1 MRCRRSTLA
10 LAIVLPCV
18 AAAPTSC
25 SSGSG
30 SPAAAPNPQPV
41 LPLQAGSPWPKFRND
56 AFQDGVSTIHAHTT
70 GGALWSYPTA
80 KGIFS
85 SPVVGADGTVYV
97 GSADRTFYAL
107 HPDGTLAWKTTCGEL
122 IDSAALLDDRGHV
135 YFGSGDSKL
144 RALDAKTGEPLW
156 TVTADDPA
164 ANGAV
169 INWFEGNVGIGA
181 DGTLYVPN
189 DNYFIYALD
198 RDSGAAKW
206 KFKTPNQT
214 WSLPAVDRA
223 GNLYVGNNNMVPI
236 LGHNTFAIAPDGSQR
251 WGVSTLGTVAA
262 SPMLTASGLVVV
274 GAFDGYV
281 YAYDQQGVQKWAF
294 GARDHVYASTSLLPD
309 GSIVAAAADGSV
321 YDLDAKTGAPR
332 WQFDTPEPI
341 RSSPSVDADGNV
353 YFGGGDGRLYVL
365 GPDGKLRWSLQLID
379 ADRDDINASP
389 ALGTD
394 AVYIAGESGQIFS
407 VPYEYCLRPEAK
419 SDARCTT
426 QPPAIADGAT
436 LSWTTSFGSQ
446 LPSPPA
452 TIDPTRPITLT
463 LAVRQS
469 GDAQLA
475 ILDSS
480 AVAVSITPPVP
491 VDTVVSGDGKFVTI
505 VPKSP
510 MQPAADGT
518 VSIDVT
524 APYLVGMH
532 RHGLALSGGARGGTA
547 HLSMKPTVA
556 AAGTAT
562 VAPDATWTLTRLAVP
577 LPTVMPSYNQIGFD
591 ALWYELSLVELTGS
605 HAVGWMVGAQADAQ
619 GHASVD
625 PATKTIIPL
634 DVLVDG
640 ATLSMTAPGGITI
653 QLDDIDLPFSAFRTD
668 LQLAANGQDVTK
680 PASLIGGSTCSS
692 IPVYGAF
699 LEGLGLC
706 NPQTDGIS
714 FVAGANVAYHGP
726 RPAISGAGTVTF
738 THDATGVT
746 ATLDGASLVAAEH
759 LASLLLLDATTGSPV
774 PLGYALDTKTTKD
787 ASGHL
792 ATVTIPFG
800 TTAPPASVRA
810 YLMIDATPTAS
821 ATLTL

>member
-1 MRCRRSTLA
+1 MRSRRSTLA
-10 LAIVLPCV
+10 LALFV
-18 AAAPTSC
+18 AAAPASC
-25 SSGSG
+25 GSSSR
-30 SPAAAPNPQPV
+30 SPAAASNPQPT
-41 LPLQAGSPWPKFRND
+41 LPLQSASPWPKFRND

-85 SPVVGADGTVYV
+85 SPVVGADGTIYV

-107 HPDGTLAWKTTCGEL
+107 HPDGTLAWKTVCGEL
-122 IDSAALLDDRGHV
+122 IDSAALLDDRGRV

-156 TVTADDPA
+156 TVTADDPSV
-164 ANGAV
+164 NGAV
-169 INWFEGNVGIGA
+169 INWFEGNVGIAA

-198 RDSGAAKW
+198 RDTGSAKW

-214 WSLPAVDRA
+214 WSLPAIDPA

-281 YAYDQQGVQKWAF
+281 YAYDQQGVKKWSF
-294 GARDHVYASTSLLPD
+294 GARDHVYASTALLPD

-321 YDLDAKTGAPR
+321 YDLDPDTGAQR

-365 GPDGKLRWSLQLID
+365 GPDGKLRWSILLID
-379 ADRDDINASP
+379 ADRDDLNASP

-394 AVYIAGESGQIFS
+394 AVYIGGESGQIFS

-446 LPSPPA
+446 LPAPPA

-463 LAVRQS
+463 LAVRQH
-469 GDAQLA
+469 GNAQLA

-480 AVAVSITPPVP
+480 AVQVSITPQVP

-505 VPKSP
+505 VPESP
-510 MQPAADGT
+510 WLPAADGT

-524 APYLVGMH
+524 APYLVGMQ
-532 RHGLALSGGARGGTA
+532 RQGLALSGGTRGGVA
-547 HLSMKPTVA
+547 HLAMKPA
-556 AAGTAT
+556 LAPAGKAT
-562 VAPDATWTLTRLAVP
+562 IAPDATWTLTRLAVP

-591 ALWYELSLVELTGS
+591 SLWYELSLVESNGS
-605 HAVGWMVGAQADAQ
+605 HAVGWMVGAQADAE

-625 PATKTIIPL
+625 PATKTILPL
-634 DVLVDG
+634 DILADG

-653 QLDDIDLPFSAFRTD
+653 QLDDINLPFSAFRMD
-668 LQLAANGQDVTK
+668 LQLAGNGQDATG
-680 PASLIGGSTCSS
+680 PASLVGSSTCSA

-699 LEGLGLC
+699 LQGLGLC

-726 RPAISGAGTVTF
+726 RPAVSGLGTVSF
-738 THDATGVT
+738 THDASGVT
-746 ATLDGASLVAAEH
+746 ATLAGSSLPAAQH
-759 LASLLLLDATTGSPV
+759 LASLLLVDASTGSAIG
-774 PLGYALDTKTTKD
+774 LGYALDTKTTKD
-787 ASGHL
+787 SSGAL
-792 ATVTIPFG
+792 TAVSIPFG
-800 TTAPPASVRA
+800 TATVPSSVRV
-810 YLMIDATPTAS
+810 YLMIDATPAAS
-821 ATLTL
+821 TTLTL

>member
-1 MRCRRSTLA
+1 MRSGRTTLA
-10 LAIVLPCV
+10 LAIALPCI

-25 SSGSG
+25 SSGAS
-30 SPAAAPNPQPV
+30 SPAAPPSAQPS

-56 AFQDGVSTIHAHTT
+56 AFQDGVSQIHAHTT
-70 GGALWSYPTA
+70 GGALWSYQTA

-85 SPVVGADGTVYV
+85 SPVVGADGTIYV

-135 YFGSGDSKL
+135 YFGAGDGKV
-144 RALDAKTGEPLW
+144 RALDAKTGTPLW
-156 TVTADDPA
+156 TATADDPSV
-164 ANGAV
+164 NGAQ

-181 DGTLYVPN
+181 DGTLYAPN

-206 KFKTPNQT
+206 KFKAPNQT
-214 WSLPAVDRA
+214 WSLPAVDEA
-223 GNLYVGNNNMVPI
+223 ANLYVGNNNMVAV
-236 LGHNTFAIAPDGSQR
+236 LGHNTFSIAPDGSQR
-251 WGVSTLGTVAA
+251 WGVSMPGTVAA
-262 SPMLTASGLVVV
+262 SPMLTASGLLLV

-281 YAYDQQGVQKWAF
+281 HAYDQQGVEQWSF
-294 GARDHVYASTSLLPD
+294 GARDHVYASTALLPD

-321 YDLDAKTGAPR
+321 YDLDAKTGAAR

-365 GPDGKLRWSLQLID
+365 GPDGKLRWSILLID
-379 ADRDDINASP
+379 ADRDDVNASP

-394 AVYIAGESGQIFS
+394 AIYIAGESGQVFS

-419 SDARCTT
+419 SDSRCSTK
-426 QPPAIADGAT
+426 PPATADGAT

-463 LAVRQS
+463 LGVRK
-469 GDAQLA
+469 GGNAQLA

-480 AVAVSITPPVP
+480 AVQVSVTPSVP

-505 VPKSP
+505 VPKAP
-510 MQPAADGT
+510 LQAAADGT

-524 APYLVGMH
+524 APYLVDMQ
-532 RHGLALSGGARGGTA
+532 RHGLALSGGSRGGTA
-547 HLSMKPTVA
+547 HLSMKPTLT

-591 ALWYELSLVELTGS
+591 AMWYSLSLVELNGS
-605 HAVGWMVGAQADAQ
+605 HAVGWMVGALADAQ
-619 GHASVD
+619 GNASVD
-625 PATKTIIPL
+625 PATKTILPL

-640 ATLSMTAPGGITI
+640 ATLSMSAPGGITI
-653 QLDDIDLPFSAFRTD
+653 QLDAINIPFSAFRMD
-668 LQLAANGQDVTK
+668 LQLAANGQDATK
-680 PASLIGGSTCSS
+680 AASLVGSSDCAG

-699 LEGLGLC
+699 MEGLGLC
-706 NPQTDGIS
+706 NPQTQGIS
-714 FVAGANVAYHGP
+714 FVAGANVAYHGA
-726 RPAISGAGTVTF
+726 RPAVSAGTVAF
-738 THDATGVT
+738 THDTTGVT
-746 ATLDGASLVAAEH
+746 ATLSGSSLAASGH
-759 LASLLLLDATTGSPV
+759 LASLLLVDASTGSPV
-774 PLGYALDTKTTKD
+774 GLNYGLDTKTTKD
-787 ASGHL
+787 ASGNL
-792 ATVTIPFG
+792 ATVSIPFG
-800 TTAPPASVRA
+800 TTTPPASVRA
-810 YLMIDATPTAS
+810 YLMIDATPAAS
-821 ATLTL
+821 ATLSL

>member
-1 MRCRRSTLA
+1 MRSGRTTLA
-10 LAIVLPCV
+10 LAIALPCI

-25 SSGSG
+25 SSGAS
-30 SPAAAPNPQPV
+30 SPAAQPSAQPS

-56 AFQDGVSTIHAHTT
+56 AFQDGVSQIHAHTT
-70 GGALWSYPTA
+70 GGALWSYQTA

-85 SPVVGADGTVYV
+85 SPVVGADGTIYV

-135 YFGSGDSKL
+135 YFGAGDGMV
-144 RALDAKTGEPLW
+144 RALDAKTGAPLW
-156 TVTADDPA
+156 TATADDPSV
-164 ANGAV
+164 NGAQ

-181 DGTLYVPN
+181 DGTLYAPN

-206 KFKTPNQT
+206 KFKAPNQT
-214 WSLPAVDRA
+214 WSLPAVDEA
-223 GNLYVGNNNMVPI
+223 ANLYVGNNNMVAV
-236 LGHNTFAIAPDGSQR
+236 LGHNTFSIAPDGSQR
-251 WGVSTLGTVAA
+251 WGVSMPGTVAA
-262 SPMLTASGLVVV
+262 SPMLTASGLLLV

-281 YAYDQQGVQKWAF
+281 HAYDQQGVEQWSF
-294 GARDHVYASTSLLPD
+294 GARDHVYASTALLPD

-321 YDLDAKTGAPR
+321 YDLDAKTGASR

-365 GPDGKLRWSLQLID
+365 GPDGKLRWSILLID
-379 ADRDDINASP
+379 ADRDDVNASP

-394 AVYIAGESGQIFS
+394 AIYIAGESGQVFS

-419 SDARCTT
+419 SDSRCSTK
-426 QPPAIADGAT
+426 PPATADGAT

-463 LAVRQS
+463 LGVRK
-469 GDAQLA
+469 GGNAQLA

-480 AVAVSITPPVP
+480 AVQVSVTPSVP

-505 VPKSP
+505 VPKAP
-510 MQPAADGT
+510 LQAAADGT

-524 APYLVGMH
+524 APYLVDMQ
-532 RHGLALSGGARGGTA
+532 RHGLALSGGSRGGTA
-547 HLSMKPTVA
+547 HLSMKPTLT

-591 ALWYELSLVELTGS
+591 AMWYSLSLVELNGS
-605 HAVGWMVGAQADAQ
+605 HAVGWMVGALADAQ
-619 GHASVD
+619 GNASVD
-625 PATKTIIPL
+625 PATKTILPL

-640 ATLSMTAPGGITI
+640 ATLSMSAPGGITI
-653 QLDDIDLPFSAFRTD
+653 QLDAINIPFSAFRMD
-668 LQLAANGQDVTK
+668 LQLAANGQDATK
-680 PASLIGGSTCSS
+680 AASLVGSSDCAG

-699 LEGLGLC
+699 MEGLGLC
-706 NPQTDGIS
+706 NPQTQGIS
-714 FVAGANVAYHGP
+714 FVAGANVAYHGA
-726 RPAISGAGTVTF
+726 RPAVSAGTVAF
-738 THDATGVT
+738 THDTTGVT
-746 ATLDGASLVAAEH
+746 ATLSGSSLAASGH
-759 LASLLLLDATTGSPV
+759 LASLLLVDASTGSPV
-774 PLGYALDTKTTKD
+774 GLNYGLDTKTTKD
-787 ASGHL
+787 ASGNL
-792 ATVTIPFG
+792 ATVSIPFG
-800 TTAPPASVRA
+800 TTTPPASVRA
-810 YLMIDATPTAS
+810 YLMIDATPAAS
-821 ATLTL
+821 ATLSL